1 MKGQRLCEE
10 EALGR
15 LNLSNLFSLWESVGK
30 ANGAL
35 ESHRGFRRIYHHGSS
50 WPNRIWLTGDEDEER
65 ARATLEDAARYL
77 ARKDEPILLVMT
89 EKQVAFSGDWR
100 KKQGLSLL
108 FAQTGMALALEGA
121 AAVPDEEPLEVVT
134 VKTSRE
140 SSLWSQVA
148 SEAFGYSVDSAV
160 VHKLLDLSAITLY
173 LGFLP
178 EGVAGTALLCT
189 HCGVAGFHMAGT
201 RPEHRRR
208 GVARQMMHHLIGEAR
223 TRGLRHATLQASA
236 MGEPLYSQLGF
247 QKQFLL
253 HNYLFTS
260 EVD

>member
-1 MKGQRLCEE
+1 MG
-10 EALGR
+10 G
-15 LNLSNLFSLWESVGK
+15 VV
-30 ANGAL
+30 
-35 ESHRGFRRIYHHGSS
+35 HHEVEG
-50 WPNRIWLTGDEDEER
+50 EDQER
-65 ARATLEDAARYL
+65 ARSALENATSYL
-77 ARKDEPILLVMT
+77 TRKDEPILLVMT

-108 FAQTGMALALEGA
+108 FAQTGMVLEVEGVS
-121 AAVPDEEPLEVVT
+121 AVPREGPLEVIA

-160 VHKLLDLSAITLY
+160 VHNLVDLSEITLY

-178 EGVAGTALLCT
+178 EGLAGTALLCT

-201 RPEHRRR
+201 RPEHRRK

-223 TRGLRHATLQASA
+223 ARGLRHATLQASA

-247 QKQFLL
+247 RKQFVL
-253 HNYLFTS
+253 HNYVFPIR
-260 EVD
+260 